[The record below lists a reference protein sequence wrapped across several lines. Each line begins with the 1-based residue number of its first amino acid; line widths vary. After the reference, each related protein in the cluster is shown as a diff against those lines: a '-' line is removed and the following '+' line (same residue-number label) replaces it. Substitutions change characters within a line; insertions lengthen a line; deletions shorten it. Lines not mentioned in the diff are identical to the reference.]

1 MKLQC
6 YMPVLNEADIL
17 PWSIMAMLKQGVH
30 VHCIDGW
37 STDHSW
43 EIIGQE
49 IWEASGLTVTR
60 ERFPEDQAA
69 DQQVC
74 RQILARIEDLATAS
88 DADWIIYS
96 DADEIRRSKRRME
109 TLDNAI
115 ARIDARGY
123 NAIDHDVFEFAPV
136 DEGWDGTQNP
146 EAYFQYY
153 TRAEIICR
161 LPNQKIWKNVGR
173 VHLAGGGH
181 SVEFSGKRLAPEKFD
196 LKHYGYR
203 SSAHGRRK
211 VATRLQRRCHEE
223 HRDGWG
229 VHYDS
234 IIKQEVFVRN
244 AGRLQR
250 WPTM

>member
-1 MKLQC
+1 MKIQC

-17 PWSIMAMLKQGVH
+17 PWSLFAMVSQGIQ

-37 STDHSW
+37 SMDGSQELMSDSSW
-43 EIIGQE
+43 DDYR
-49 IWEASGLTVTR
+49 VTS
-60 ERFPEDQAA
+60 EVFPEGGPS

-74 RQILARIEDLATAS
+74 RQILKRIEDLAAAS

-96 DADEIRRSKRRME
+96 DADEIRRPKRPGE
-109 TLDNAI
+109 TLADAI
-115 ARIDARGY
+115 ARLDARGY
-123 NAIDHDVFEFAPV
+123 NAIDHDVFEFCPV

-146 EAYFQYY
+146 ERYFQFY
-153 TRAEIICR
+153 TRSEIICR

-181 SVEFSGKRLAPEKFD
+181 TVEFPGKRLAPEKFD

-211 VATRLQRRCHEE
+211 VATRLERRCHEE
-223 HRDGWG
+223 HKDGWG
-229 VHYDS
+229 VHYNAVKD
-234 IIKQEVFVRN
+234 QQVFVRD

-250 WPTM
+250 WPTA